1 MTSAA
6 AEGVPILSGRGLT
19 KTYRLGEQRV
29 PALSGLDFDCRA
41 AEFTA
46 LEGPSGSG
54 KTTLLN
60 LLGLLDRPDAGALLL
75 DGEDSAA
82 LDEKE
87 RAAVRLRRFGFVFQT
102 FNLIP
107 VLTARENVEYPMA
120 LADVST
126 GDREERARALLASV
140 GIAEKEAVR
149 PDLLSGGQRQR
160 VAIARALANDPE
172 IVFADEPTA
181 NLDSRTAAEIL
192 DLMRRLNEERR
203 VAFLF
208 ATHDPRVVE
217 RARRVVVLRDG
228 AIVEERR

>member
-1 MTSAA
+1 MSAA
-6 AEGVPILSGRGLT
+6 GTAPAPILRGRGLT
-19 KTYRLGEQRV
+19 KAYRLGAQRV
-29 PALSGLDFDCRA
+29 IAIAGLDIDCDT

-60 LLGLLDRPDAGALLL
+60 LLGLLDRPDEGSLLL
-75 DGEDSAA
+75 DGEDSAV
-82 LDEKE
+82 LDE
-87 RAAVRLRRFGFVFQT
+87 RGRSLVRLRRFGFIFQT

-120 LADVST
+120 LA
-126 GDREERARALLASV
+126 GIPAAEREDRSRALLSSV

-160 VAIARALANDPE
+160 VAIARALANTPE

-181 NLDSRTAAEIL
+181 NLDSHTAADIL

-217 RARRVVVLRDG
+217 RARRVIVLRDG